1 MIVGTRKRGLSLRAR
16 VNLLT
21 ASLAAAAVF
30 VSVVAIYFV
39 TEQSLRAQVDDRL
52 SAKVDV
58 LAASAASGAP
68 LAFFGLGRA
77 QTLEVALITQAG
89 DVITA
94 GTHDAPF
101 DDRDALR
108 TGPEMAVAQGHA
120 SGSSRELA
128 GYQVL
133 ARKLPNGQTLVVAE
147 SLQPS
152 KTMLSKLLLAL
163 SSLGAVIIVLSVFAA
178 SAAISTG
185 MRPVRRLMLATER
198 IARTQE
204 LEPIPVHGDDELAQ
218 FARSFNVMLEA
229 LTHSRDHQRA
239 LIVDA
244 GRELLTPLTAL
255 RTNLE
260 LLIMATDSAGPTL
273 SGREREALS
282 SDVIEQIAQLS
293 RRVGELVD
301 RARES
306 DLVPAR

>member
-1 MIVGTRKRGLSLRAR
+1 MIMGMRKRGMSLRAR

-39 TEQSLRAQVDDRL
+39 TEQSLRAQVNDRL
-52 SAKVDV
+52 SANVDA

-68 LAFFGLGRA
+68 LAFFGLGGS
-77 QTLEVALITQAG
+77 QTLKVALITEAG

-108 TGPEMAVAQGHA
+108 TGPEMAVAQGHG
-120 SGSSRELA
+120 SGTSRELA

-152 KTMLSKLLLAL
+152 KQMLSKLLLAL
-163 SSLGAVIIVLSVFAA
+163 SSLGALIIVLSVFAA

-185 MRPVRRLMLATER
+185 LRPVRRLVLATER

-204 LEPIPVHGDDELAQ
+204 LQPIPVHGHDELAQ
-218 FARSFNVMLEA
+218 FTRSFNLMLEA

-244 GRELLTPLTAL
+244 GRDLFAPLTAL

-260 LLIMATDSAGPTL
+260 LLIMASDNAMPTL
-273 SGREREALS
+273 SDSERQALS
-282 SDVIEQIAQLS
+282 SDVIEQIGQLS
-293 RRVGELVD
+293 RIVGELVD
-301 RARES
+301 RARER
-306 DLVPAR
+306 DLAPAR